1 MQPHNRDGIVVTE
14 KENIILKIKKGDKEA
29 FNALCQDELP
39 SLLSYARLF
48 LAEGWAEDVVQ
59 DVLYSFWRNREN
71 LSEGG
76 SVRGYLLRSVYNRA
90 MNYLRKER
98 LSSEFRAW
106 NDVRIAMLGL
116 DGSDPEKNPT
126 IRNLF
131 DGDLHKSL
139 DEAIAGLPPKCR
151 EVFKMS
157 YIEDIPNKEISAR
170 LGVSLSTVEN
180 HIYSALK
187 QLRKT
192 LSNEKALIFFTL
204 LPYLDI
210 ILRDGLK

>member
-1 MQPHNRDGIVVTE
+1 
-14 KENIILKIKKGDKEA
+14 
-29 FNALCQDELP
+29 
-39 SLLSYARLF
+39 
-48 LAEGWAEDVVQ
+48 
-59 DVLYSFWRNREN
+59 
-71 LSEGG
+71 
-76 SVRGYLLRSVYNRA
+76 
-90 MNYLRKER
+90 
-98 LSSEFRAW
+98 
-106 NDVRIAMLGL
+106 MLGL

-187 QLRKT
+187 QLRRT
-192 LSNEKALIFFTL
+192 LSKEKALIFFTL